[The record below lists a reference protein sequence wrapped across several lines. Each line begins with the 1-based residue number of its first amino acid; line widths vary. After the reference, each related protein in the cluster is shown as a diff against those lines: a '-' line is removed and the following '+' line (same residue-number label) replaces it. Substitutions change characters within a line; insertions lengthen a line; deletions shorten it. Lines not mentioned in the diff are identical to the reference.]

1 MLVTLNGRRPSCITR
16 DKPVGFQGPSS
27 IKPGLFTFYIPM
39 HIIEE
44 TNGVKGGRVILIMNN
59 NPFSLFL
66 ILILLVLSTDK
77 QADVKLGYVRG
88 LLDQTSRSLKAMREG
103 VEAMNASFETAGA
116 IFARPSESAEETQAR

>member
-1 MLVTLNGRRPSCITR
+1 
-16 DKPVGFQGPSS
+16 
-27 IKPGLFTFYIPM
+27 
-39 HIIEE
+39 
-44 TNGVKGGRVILIMNN
+44 MNN

-116 IFARPSESAEETQAR
+116 IFTRPPESAEDTQTK